1 VARRLKVPDPYKE
14 ALLKARELGWV
25 VEHGGEHIVWRPPDG
40 LKPIYTQSSQVRSH
54 RAVRNKLSLM
64 RARGLPV

>member
-1 VARRLKVPDPYKE
+1 VARRLRVPDPYKE
-14 ALLKARELGWV
+14 ALLKAKALHWT
-25 VEHGGEHIVWRPPDG
+25 VEHGGEHIIWQPPDG

-54 RAVRNKLSLM
+54 RAVRNKLALM